1 MTKLRK
7 VDIKMKIKD
16 CMCHEV
22 CFVKPDD
29 KIADACKLMLNKHI
43 GCVPVCDN
51 EKKVVGLIT
60 DRDVILRSI
69 CCEKDVNKTP
79 VSDIMSCNV
88 QCCKPD
94 DDVEYAE
101 KLMSDMQIRRI
112 PIVEDNKIVG
122 ILTIGDLAENTNIS
136 PNELCNTLE
145 NICDN
150 HSKKNA
156 E

>member
-1 MTKLRK
+1 
-7 VDIKMKIKD
+7 MKIKD

-22 CFVKPDD
+22 CFVKPED
-29 KIADACKLMLNKHI
+29 KISDACALMLKNHV
-43 GCVPVCDN
+43 GCIPVCDN

-60 DRDVILRSI
+60 DRDVILRSV
-69 CCEKDVNKTP
+69 CCDKDAKTTP

-88 QCCKPD
+88 QCCGPED
-94 DDVEYAE
+94 EVEHAE
-101 KLMSDMQIRRI
+101 KLMSDLQIRRI
-112 PIVEDNKIVG
+112 PIVENNKIVG
-122 ILTIGDLAENTNIS
+122 MLTIGDLAENTNIS
-136 PNELCNTLE
+136 PNEFCNTME